1 MHTNKEWIVKI
12 RPCKEGKEKWNE
24 GKSWGVEGWVSQRE
38 TCLLC
43 LVLIQ
48 NTCLWEGPC
57 SKRRCWLGEEC
68 KGGALWSHIQVSV
81 TDGYGLSVGV
91 CVRAQVTVFVGQ
103 CMQGVSIL
111 CVCLCRVWWCL
122 YVWVCECE
130 CVRKGRVCLPVSEE
144 VQLKRISHS
153 VGFCATARW
162 LFQAFLSVLGGE
174 GA

>member
-1 MHTNKEWIVKI
+1 M
-12 RPCKEGKEKWNE
+12 
-24 GKSWGVEGWVSQRE
+24 SQRE

-111 CVCLCRVWWCL
+111 CVCLCRV
-122 YVWVCECE
+122 
-130 CVRKGRVCLPVSEE
+130 
-144 VQLKRISHS
+144 
-153 VGFCATARW
+153 
-162 LFQAFLSVLGGE
+162 
-174 GA
+174 